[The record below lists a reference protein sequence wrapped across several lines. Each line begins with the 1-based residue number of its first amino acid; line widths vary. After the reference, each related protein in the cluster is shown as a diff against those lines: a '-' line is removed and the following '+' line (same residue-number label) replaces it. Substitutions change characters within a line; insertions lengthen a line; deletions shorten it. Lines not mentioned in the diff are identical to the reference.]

1 MAPQPQD
8 GTLLPHLAPVV
19 VCEGVTKSFGEGDAK
34 VMALRGIDV
43 TVRSG
48 ELVMLVGPSGC
59 GKTTL
64 ISIMAGILKPDA
76 GRCSIIGQDL
86 ARLSDAKA
94 TDFRGHNIGFIFQ
107 SFNLLPSLT
116 LVENVAV
123 PLIINGTSHEV
134 AQKRAKEILEDV
146 GLANRFESLPGQL
159 SGGQQQRVAIA
170 RAMVHE
176 PRLLVC
182 DEPTSALDY
191 KTGIKV
197 MELIRKT
204 VKERHATLVIIT
216 HDSRILEYADRI
228 EYMDDGMIVD
238 PSQVIH
244 H

>member
-1 MAPQPQD
+1 MQQGALQQAYD
-8 GTLLPHLAPVV
+8 PHLAPVA
-19 VCEGVTKSFGEGDAK
+19 VCQGITKSFGQGDAK

-43 TVRSG
+43 TIHSG
-48 ELVMLVGPSGC
+48 ELVMFVGPSGC

-64 ISIMAGILKPDA
+64 ISIMAGILKPDS
-76 GRCSIIGQDL
+76 GTCTILGQNL
-86 ARLSDAKA
+86 AKLSDGKA
-94 TDFRGHNIGFIFQ
+94 TDFRGKNIGFIFQ
-107 SFNLLPSLT
+107 AFNLLPALT

-123 PLIINGTSHEV
+123 PLVINGESHRV
-134 AQKRAKEILEDV
+134 AQKKAREILSEV
-146 GLANRFESLPGQL
+146 GLSKRFNSLPGEL

-182 DEPTSALDY
+182 DEPTSALDH

-197 MELIRKT
+197 MELIRAA
-204 VKERHATLVIIT
+204 VKDRHATLAIIT

-228 EYMDDGMIVD
+228 EHMDDGQIID
-238 PSQVIH
+238 AAHAAH